1 MTANE
6 YKLLKIIRQAQ
17 ELISVGRVHAA
28 HELLVET
35 INYYNQTKLNP
46 TTGDPA

>member
-6 YKLLKIIRQAQ
+6 YKLLKIIRLAQ
-17 ELISVGRVHAA
+17 ENIASGKVHAA

-46 TTGDPA
+46 TTGESS